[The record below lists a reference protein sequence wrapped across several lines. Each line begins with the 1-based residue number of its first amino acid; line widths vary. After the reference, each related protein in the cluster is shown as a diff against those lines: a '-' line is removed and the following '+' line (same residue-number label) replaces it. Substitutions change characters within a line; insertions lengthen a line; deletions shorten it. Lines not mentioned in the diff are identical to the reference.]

1 MTRLTP
7 LRFAALLILLAPV
20 SASAQTAA
28 PPPAASAA
36 GYHWRTLALRHAVPS
51 DILALMHWG
60 GPAPS
65 PPALPDGVRR
75 IFALRST
82 NSLLVQATESGFVR
96 VASLVTLLDRAP
108 LQVKFHMA
116 LVAVPAARAGLYT
129 PDMPASELLSL
140 LLAGEASVISVP
152 SEIVTQGTTANVSVT
167 VPATAPIVRFRMIQ
181 AGPGPGGRGPSA
193 RCEFRLTPLIGADGT
208 VTLSLMLASMQAAP
222 PRTLRA
228 GELAAYDVTGATQM
242 NGKQIDGGRL
252 FLFLSPTIIADT
264 GDAPDAGQPVNGQS
278 VTVTP

>member
-51 DILALMHWG
+51 DILALIHWD

-75 IFALRST
+75 VFALRST
-82 NSLLVQATESGFVR
+82 NSLLVEATDEGFAT
-96 VASLVTLLDRAP
+96 VASLVNLLDRAP
-108 LQVKFHMA
+108 RQVKFHMA
-116 LVAVPAARAGLYT
+116 LVAVPAARGDLYR
-129 PDMPASELLSL
+129 PDMSASELLSL
-140 LLAGEASVISVP
+140 LLAGESSVISVP
-152 SEIVTQGTTANVSVT
+152 TETVTEGTTAAVSVG
-167 VPATAPIVRFRMIQ
+167 VPVIAPVGRFRLAQ
-181 AGPGPGGRGPSA
+181 AGSMGDGYGPSA
-193 RCEFRLTPLIGADGT
+193 RCEFRLTPLINADGT
-208 VTLSLMLASMQAAP
+208 VTLSLMAASMEAAP

-228 GELAAYDVTGATQM
+228 GELAAYDVTGATQV
-242 NGKQIDGGRL
+242 NSERIDGRRL

-264 GDAPDAGQPVNGQS
+264 EDARDAGQPVNGQS
-278 VTVTP
+278 VPVTP